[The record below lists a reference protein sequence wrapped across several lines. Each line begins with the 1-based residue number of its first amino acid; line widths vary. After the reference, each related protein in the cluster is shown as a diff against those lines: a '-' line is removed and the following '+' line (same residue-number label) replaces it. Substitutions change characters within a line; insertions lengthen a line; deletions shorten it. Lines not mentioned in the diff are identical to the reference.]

1 VEAVPFNLT
10 YLAIYELKISKKA
23 KTISPKLPVKFLQK
37 RQQHFRKNAS
47 RISPKWPTQNH

>member
-1 VEAVPFNLT
+1 MTNGISAVK
-10 YLAIYELKISKKA
+10 ADLKMSKK
-23 KTISPKLPVKFLQK
+23 TEIISPKLPMKFLQK